1 MHRTRTGKSLALTAR
16 DLKIFRALSRY
27 RYLRSTYLHA
37 FAGGTSQTR
46 FKERLGDLFHEG
58 FLDRPSRQWEFA
70 DARCRPVVY
79 ELGAHAERILREQG
93 EQQQDQR
100 TFLKSNAAKQ
110 FGHAMLICEC
120 IASIELATKTL
131 SGLRFIGWSEIC
143 ARRAKSEPHSEL
155 SQRIVLGNTGVIP
168 DGVFGVEY
176 AWGAG
181 TAYRFFALEVD
192 RGTMPVARNDPRQT
206 SVMGKL
212 GAYQAIADGQ
222 LYRQVW
228 GVPNLLVLV
237 VTTSEERKA
246 EIIRQTI
253 ARRYGPQM
261 LFKALEEQRS
271 VSPLPEL
278 LASPWERAAAPSLS
292 IAESE

>member
-1 MHRTRTGKSLALTAR
+1 MRTGKSLALTAR
-16 DLKIFRALSRY
+16 DLEIFRTLSRY

-37 FAGGTSQTR
+37 FTGGTSQTR

-79 ELGAHAERILREQG
+79 ELSERAERILREQG

-120 IASIELATKTL
+120 LASIELAAQNL

-143 ARRAKSEPHSEL
+143 ARRAKSEAASEL
-155 SQRIVLGNTGVIP
+155 SQRIALGNTGVIP
-168 DGVFGVEY
+168 DGVFGLEY
-176 AWGAG
+176 ARGAG

-192 RGTMPVARNDPRQT
+192 RGTMPVARSDPRQT

-222 LYRQVW
+222 LHRQAW
-228 GVPNLLVLV
+228 GIPNLLVLV
-237 VTTSEERKA
+237 ITTSEERKR
-246 EIIRQTI
+246 EIIRQ
-253 ARRYGPQM
+253 ASLRHYGSHM
-261 LFKALEEQRS
+261 LFKTLDERKTQ
-271 VSPLPEL
+271 SPIPEL
-278 LASPWERAAAPSLS
+278 LTLAWERVAAPSLS